1 MPGLP
6 AASLPILHRSL
17 GISMTGIAVVFAGI
31 MAMGVG
37 PLLRE
42 PDEGGRLIG
51 YVMTG
56 IALVEAA
63 VALLVMKR
71 RIPERRPGQSSQEF
85 WSNAEVL
92 NKILLVWFLL
102 TGAGTLSAIAFL
114 LSGLPAAA
122 IVTAFVIAMFWMNG
136 PVAFG
141 R

>member
-17 GISMTGIAVVFAGI
+17 GMGMTGIAVVFTGI
-31 MAMGVG
+31 MAVGVG

-42 PDEGGRLIG
+42 PDGGGSLIG

-56 IALVEAA
+56 ISLVEAA
-63 VALLVMKR
+63 FALLLMKR
-71 RIPERRPGQSSQEF
+71 RVPERRPGQSPQDF
-85 WSNAEVL
+85 WSNTDVL
-92 NKILLVWFLL
+92 NKILVVWFAL

-136 PVAFG
+136 PGAFG
-141 R
+141 K